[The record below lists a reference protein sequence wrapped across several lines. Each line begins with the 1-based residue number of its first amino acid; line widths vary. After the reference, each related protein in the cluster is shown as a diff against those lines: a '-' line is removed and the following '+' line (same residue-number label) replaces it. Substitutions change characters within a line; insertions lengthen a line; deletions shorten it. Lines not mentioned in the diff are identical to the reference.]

1 MMNYANFD
9 LEAFDCA
16 ADAGGDAFTVRVADS
31 PVGQQRL
38 SDGQRVTL
46 PSEVRRR
53 WLPQLERRSLGRE
66 ELIQFGR
73 VLGDALFPAA
83 ARQLLM
89 RSRDRLGEGGLRI
102 RLKFDA
108 FALSDLPWEFAYVP
122 GADPNEH
129 GPEGFLA
136 LDRGISFVRY
146 EVLGQ
151 APGTLDPVPGTKLR
165 LVALMSNPASPEYPA
180 LDLAREGKLI
190 REALTE
196 APDVMPELLEHA
208 TLDVLEDALR
218 RPAHIFHFAG
228 HGEFQAE
235 LGERVGSVQGRGYL
249 VLMDESGGPFLFAA
263 DKLARTLAGR
273 GVRLAMLGACQ
284 AGRRDGVNPWTG
296 VAPAL
301 TRAGIPAVV
310 GMQFAVRDQNAVT
323 FNRRFYRDLA
333 AGLPIDL
340 AVMNGRNAIFNRGDD
355 DERDWGTPVLYMRAD
370 EGVLFPRLP
379 AYGQSKMAEPP
390 MAGRDTPAAG
400 DVSQSRRAGSVY
412 GQSKSAAG
420 VPNKI
425 ALRSFIVQQ
434 FSRDELQVLCM
445 DLSAAVGQTI
455 DLDIIGGSTKE
466 ILALNLIGYMERRGL
481 YAALVDVVRQS
492 RPGLV

>member
-1 MMNYANFD
+1 MMTYANFD
-9 LEAFDCA
+9 LEAFDYT
-16 ADAGGDAFTVRVADS
+16 AGGDGESFSVRVADS
-31 PVGQQRL
+31 PTGQQRI
-38 SDGQRVTL
+38 SDGVRVQL
-46 PSEVRRR
+46 PRELRRH
-53 WLPQLERRSLGRE
+53 WLPQLERRMLGRE
-66 ELIQFGR
+66 EMIEFGR
-73 VLGDALFPAA
+73 MLGDALFPSSI
-83 ARQLLM
+83 RQMLM

-122 GADPNEH
+122 GTDSGER
-129 GPEGFLA
+129 GPECFLS

-146 EVLGQ
+146 EVIGQ
-151 APGTLDPVPGTKLR
+151 APGTLDPVPGSQLR
-165 LVALMSNPASPEYPA
+165 FVALMSNPSSPQYPQ
-180 LDLAREGKLI
+180 LDLNREGKMI
-190 REALTE
+190 REALTD
-196 APDVMPELLEHA
+196 APDVLPELFDHA

-249 VLMDESGGPFLFAA
+249 VLMDEAGGPFLFAA

-370 EGVLFPRLP
+370 EGVLFPRPP
-379 AYGQSKMAEPP
+379 AYSQGKMGESPASGRSYPDSGQY
-390 MAGRDTPAAG
+390 GRP
-400 DVSQSRRAGSVY
+400 SSVY
-412 GQSKSAAG
+412 GQSKSG
-420 VPNKI
+420 VNLPNKI

-434 FSRDELQVLCM
+434 FSRDELQLLCV
-445 DLSAAVGQTI
+445 DLSASVGQTI

-481 YAALVDVVRQS
+481 YAALVEVVRQS
-492 RPGLV
+492 RPGLM